1 MSPRPF
7 VPPDLTDLE
16 LDVMDVVWDHGEATV
31 RDVMEA
37 LNTEAAKPRAYTTY
51 MTVVHRLDSKGLLE
65 RQRDGKT
72 DRYRARL
79 GREQFQE
86 RRVRDE
92 VGALLGKY
100 GDVALAHFARE
111 VGQLDPARRRA
122 LRRLG
127 GKD

>member
-111 VGQLDPARRRA
+111 VSQLDPARRRA